1 MKKLFFIL
9 PLMLLFAASCERRQQ
24 VLHEGSS
31 VLDDSTVVQWK
42 EFLDHDTFVREV
54 RSQGKIILIA
64 KAMNEKEFR
73 DSTFTET
80 SYFPNGKPL
89 ALRSFS
95 HGKQS
100 GNWKSWYENGTLK
113 SSSLVTNGVLRDYVS
128 YYDDGSIAV
137 TGSRLPDGT
146 MSRTERW
153 RNGNLKEEFTTD
165 STGKGNCVNYHMN
178 GRKSAEGKL
187 FNFTPDSVWHRW
199 DTLGVSLPDTS
210 YGIPVLH

>member
-1 MKKLFFIL
+1 M
-9 PLMLLFAASCERRQQ
+9 FAACERRQQ

-31 VLDDSTVVQWK
+31 LIDDSTVVQWK

-54 RSQGKIILIA
+54 RSHGKIILIA
-64 KAMNEKEFR
+64 KAMNEQEFR

-95 HGKQS
+95 KGKQS
-100 GNWKSWYENGTLK
+100 GNWKSWYENGNLK
-113 SSSLVTNGVLRDYVS
+113 SNSVVFNGELRDYLS
-128 YYDDGSIAV
+128 YYEDGSIAV

-165 STGKGNCVNYHMN
+165 STGKGNCINYHMN
-178 GRKSAEGKL
+178 GRKSGEGRL
-187 FNFTPDSVWHRW
+187 FNFTPDNV
-199 DTLGVSLPDTS
+199 
-210 YGIPVLH
+210 